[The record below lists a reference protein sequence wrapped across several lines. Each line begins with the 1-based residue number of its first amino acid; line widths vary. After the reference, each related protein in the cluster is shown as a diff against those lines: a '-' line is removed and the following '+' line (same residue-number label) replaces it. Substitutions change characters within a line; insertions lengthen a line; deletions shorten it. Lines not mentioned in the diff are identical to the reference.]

1 MNRAGEW
8 SLAPAFDLLPT
19 LPGGD
24 RQALG
29 VGPRGAARD
38 IANIIAGAALLGI
51 DQREARKMVDDTNAV
66 ITGRLPALLNEAGV
80 SAADRARSEEH
91 TSELQ
96 SLMRNSYAVF
106 CL

>member
-38 IANIIAGAALLGI
+38 IANIIAGAALLGL
-51 DQREARKMVDDTNAV
+51 DQREARKMVGDTNAA
-66 ITGRLPALLNEAGV
+66 ITGRLPALLHEAGLSHGDSPERRTV
-80 SAADRARSEEH
+80 GKGCGRTGRSQGEPD
-91 TSELQ
+91 
-96 SLMRNSYAVF
+96 N
-106 CL
+106 